1 MVRNAHSALLAGL
14 LFLLSF
20 SLTGCG
26 GTKVLKDPEP
36 LVLTESL
43 ASATDETLDATLDW
57 VIVRDGPGTW
67 ARNADWDEYLLTISN
82 VSEESLR
89 ITGLTV
95 VDMQE
100 VHAVPGTNRKELVKA
115 TKKALKRYKG
125 SGVDVK
131 AGRGTGTMIAAGI
144 GVTVVGVGVGT
155 VAALGSTLGAGAAG
169 AGTAGAVAGGLLLI
183 GPALAVGGVVRGMN
197 NSAVNNEIEQRQTL
211 LPLTL
216 EQGTE
221 AQADVFFPISPSP
234 RRVVLVYSDSGGE
247 HRLVID
253 TSKVLAGLH
262 IQEADN

>member
-1 MVRNAHSALLAGL
+1 MVRNAHAALLTGL
-14 LFLLSF
+14 LFLLSL

-43 ASATDETLDATLDW
+43 ASAKDENLQATLEW

-82 VSEESLR
+82 ESTEPLR
-89 ITGLTV
+89 VTGLTV

-100 VHAVPGTNRKELVKA
+100 IDVVPGTNRKELVKA

-125 SGVDVK
+125 SGVEVK
-131 AGRGTGTMIAAGI
+131 AGRGTGTMIAAGV
-144 GVTVVGVGVGT
+144 GATVVGVGVG
-155 VAALGSTLGAGAAG
+155 AAAAMGSALGAGAG
-169 AGTAGAVAGGLLLI
+169 VGTAGAVAGGLLLI

-197 NSAVNNEIEQRQTL
+197 NSAVSDEIEERQTL
-211 LPLTL
+211 LPLTV
-216 EQGTE
+216 EPGTQT
-221 AQADVFFPISPSP
+221 QADVFFPISPSP
-234 RRVVLVYSDSGGE
+234 QRVVLTYSDSSGE

-253 TSKVLAGLH
+253 TSEVLKGLH
-262 IQEADN
+262 IQGPGD